1 MVMVMAMIMV
11 MATAMT
17 VAMGYYPVLILQ
29 QLPLL
34 AVKRLRE
41 RLMRR

>member
-1 MVMVMAMIMV
+1 MV
-11 MATAMT
+11 MATVATT